1 MLANEKQKMYNQYNT
16 FLEYTDEQLLSLLK
30 RSNENA
36 FTVIYNRY
44 NRLLYVLA
52 YKYLKDKDVAKDIV
66 QQIFLKLWEIRE
78 ILIINVNLKNYLHT
92 MLKNYTLNEIR
103 NNLTALEKNYEMAQS
118 PIEYENEIL
127 SRLEEK
133 EQMIALYHAINGL
146 PEQKKIVCLYKLQ
159 GNLSNQEIAKKM
171 QISIPTVKT
180 HYAQAIKILRNN
192 FDKTL
197 LLITY
202 LLIR

>member
-78 ILIINVNLKNYLHT
+78 TLIINVNLKNYLHT

>member
-1 MLANEKQKMYNQYNT
+1 MLANEKQKMYSQYNT

-78 ILIINVNLKNYLHT
+78 VLIVNVNLKNYLHT

-192 FDKTL
+192 FDKIL
-197 LLITY
+197 LLTIY
-202 LLIR
+202 LLIK

>member
-1 MLANEKQKMYNQYNT
+1 MYNQYNT

-78 ILIINVNLKNYLHT
+78 TLIINVNLKNYLHT

>member
-1 MLANEKQKMYNQYNT
+1 MYNQYNT

>member
-1 MLANEKQKMYNQYNT
+1 MYSQYNT

-78 ILIINVNLKNYLHT
+78 VLIVNVNLKNYLHT

-192 FDKTL
+192 FDKIL
-197 LLITY
+197 LLTIY
-202 LLIR
+202 LLIK

>member
-1 MLANEKQKMYNQYNT
+1 MLANEKQKMYDQYNT

-78 ILIINVNLKNYLHT
+78 TLIINVNLKNYLHT

>member
-52 YKYLKDKDVAKDIV
+52 YKYIKDKDVAKDIV

-78 ILIINVNLKNYLHT
+78 TLIINVNLKNYLHT

-159 GNLSNQEIAKKM
+159 GNLSNQEIAKKCKYRY
-171 QISIPTVKT
+171 QQSKHITLRRSKYYVIISTR
-180 HYAQAIKILRNN
+180 HYC
-192 FDKTL
+192 
-197 LLITY
+197 
-202 LLIR
+202 

>member
-78 ILIINVNLKNYLHT
+78 TLIINVNLKKYLHT